1 MEVPRFVTV
10 DDYEAPA
17 RERLSVDVYDF
28 IAGGAGDESTLRENV
43 HAFKRW
49 VIRPRFLRAAT
60 LPELSTEVL
69 GVPIAVP
76 ILVAPWAYQRMVHD
90 DGELATARAAASAG
104 TIMVV
109 SSTASQ
115 ILDKVALA
123 SDAAKWWQL
132 YLSTDRG
139 FSTEML
145 EQVVA
150 AGYAAIC
157 WTVDLPAFGLRH
169 RDTRNMFEIPE
180 DLLDPRYD
188 YDPDITW
195 DDVAWIREHA
205 AGLPLLV
212 KGILTAEDARIA
224 VEQGVDGIVVSNHG
238 GRQLDRSPAAIDAL
252 PEVVDAV
259 AGRVPVLVDGGVRR
273 GADVF
278 TALALGAK
286 AVLVARPAA
295 WGLAVGGEPGVADV
309 LRILWEEL
317 ANTMSLAGCRNVRE
331 ISREMVQQAPWPAPW
346 RAPS

>member
-1 MEVPRFVTV
+1 MDVPSFVTV

-17 RERLSVDVYDF
+17 RDRLPADVYDF
-28 IAGGAGDESTLRENV
+28 IAGGAGEEWTLRENLR
-43 HAFKRW
+43 AFQRW
-49 VIRPRFLRAAT
+49 MIRPRFLRAAT
-60 LPELSTEVL
+60 TADLSTDVV
-69 GVPIAVP
+69 GTRVSMP

-123 SDAAKWWQL
+123 SESPKWWQL

-139 FSTEML
+139 FSSEML

-169 RDTRNMFEIPE
+169 RDTRNAFDIPAE
-180 DLLDPRYD
+180 LLDARYD

-195 DDVAWIREHA
+195 DDVAWIRERTP
-205 AGLPLLV
+205 GLPLLV
-212 KGILTAEDARIA
+212 KGILTAEDARLA
-224 VEQGVDGIVVSNHG
+224 ADHGVDGIVVSNHG

-259 AGRVPVLVDGGVRR
+259 AGKAPVLVDGGVRR
-273 GADVF
+273 GVDVF
-278 TALALGAK
+278 VALALGAS
-286 AVLVARPAA
+286 AVLVGRPAA
-295 WGLAVGGEPGVADV
+295 WGLTVAGEEGVADV

-317 ANTMSLAGCRNVRE
+317 ANTMALAGCRSVAE
-331 ISREMVQQAPWPAPW
+331 ISRDLIA
-346 RAPS
+346 RAPD